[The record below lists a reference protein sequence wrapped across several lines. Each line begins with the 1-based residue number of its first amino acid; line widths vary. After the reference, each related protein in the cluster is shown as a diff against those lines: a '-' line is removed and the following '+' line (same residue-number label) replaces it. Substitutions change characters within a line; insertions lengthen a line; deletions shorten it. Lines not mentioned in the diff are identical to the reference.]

1 MTRFLIKIL
10 NIFSEKIGRISS
22 LLVLFL
28 ILLVSVS
35 VILRYIFSI
44 GFIWIQDLY
53 IWIHAICI
61 LLGISYTLKMDNHVR
76 IDLLYRNFN
85 KKRRN
90 LINLIGLIIFAIP
103 LTYILLVN
111 GLDYFTR
118 SYNLNEGSKES
129 GGLPNIY
136 ILKFFIFFLG
146 ILLLVEICRQIL
158 SYFNKNDWYI

>member
-35 VILRYIFSI
+35 VILRYVFSI

-53 IWIHAICI
+53 IWIHAIFI

-85 KKRRN
+85 KKKRN
-90 LINLIGLIIFAIP
+90 LINLIGLVIFAIP
-103 LTYILLVN
+103 LTYLLLVN

-146 ILLLVEICRQIL
+146 ILLLLEICRQIL
-158 SYFNKNDWYI
+158 SFFYRDD

>member
-53 IWIHAICI
+53 IWIHAIFI

-85 KKRRN
+85 KKKRN
-90 LINLIGLIIFAIP
+90 LINLIGLIIFGIP
-103 LTYILLVN
+103 LTYLLLVN

-146 ILLLVEICRQIL
+146 ILLLLEICRQIL
-158 SYFNKNDWYI
+158 SFFYRDD

>member
-53 IWIHAICI
+53 IWIHAIFI
-61 LLGISYTLKMDNHVR
+61 LLVIYYTLKMDNHVR

-85 KKRRN
+85 KKKRN
-90 LINLIGLIIFAIP
+90 LINLIGLIIFGIP
-103 LTYILLVN
+103 LTYLLLVN

-146 ILLLVEICRQIL
+146 ILLLLEICRQIL
-158 SYFNKNDWYI
+158 SFFNKDD